1 MKNIYCLLALF
12 SLLAP
17 SLGDGY
23 YDSTSIDCG
32 SNGFRGVKYYAFEI
46 QFMKTLDDS
55 GSTEEYALGRVWD
68 HAYRDIE
75 LRTDGWIVNQN
86 WFNKALAHTKCFVTL
101 NNLKNEAGGYCH
113 PPDKKESSN
122 GIYSCFLKDDTTG
135 SDFAFVVP
143 EQNLPASFT
152 FDFAIIEEDS
162 GVTDSGS
169 KIVYYFD
176 YTSPLKVADLPWE
189 TDVRTSLGVQQSSDG
204 RKQRLRWKQKR
215 MCFSRADFD
224 EEDMC

>member
-55 GSTEEYALGRVWD
+55 GSTEEYTLGRLWD
-68 HAYRDIE
+68 HDSSQIG
-75 LRTDGWIVNQN
+75 LKSPGWII
-86 WFNKALAHTKCFVTL
+86 NKHSLLNVDSCFIYL
-101 NNLKNEAGGYCH
+101 NHFRNEAGGSCN

-122 GIYSCFLKDDTTG
+122 GIYSCFLKDSTTG
-135 SDFAFVVP
+135 NDFALIVP
-143 EQNLPASFT
+143 EQSVPVTLN

-215 MCFSRADFD
+215 MCFQRSEFY
-224 EEDMC
+224 ESDMC